1 MLKKLNNLTKLAIYE
16 KLFLLFPVVLILRP
30 AIINIF
36 LILVIFI
43 MIYEMFKKNYLNI
56 IKKEKWIWFFLFF
69 IFYSIFRGFFAKDF
83 VLAVT
88 SSTSNF
94 RFLFFS
100 LFIFLCIK
108 NLKNLNCIIN
118 FWVAILIFLCI
129 DTLFQYFFFVDL
141 FNFPKPDLIRLSGP
155 FGRHRIIG
163 AYLSYI
169 SIPLLFYFFSRFRN
183 LDFIKK
189 FLSFLFYFL
198 LFITIAITGER
209 LAFIIFLFG
218 SILIFF
224 SFFRIKYF
232 VFLFFLICCLML
244 ILYYLNTTVHFRIN
258 ELYFTIINFK
268 DSGWGR
274 LYYSGY
280 LVFKS
285 NILFGVGLKNYA
297 TICDNEII
305 DPFKGVA
312 GVSQHFCDTHP
323 HHIYLEILSE
333 SGIIGF
339 LLLLLTLGSFFSSI
353 IHKINKLKNNSN
365 YKKFKGLLYGN
376 LFILFIYFWPIKT
389 SGRFFTTW
397 NGSFFWFN
405 LGMALL
411 ITKDFYNKDF
421 YKKNK

>member
-1 MLKKLNNLTKLAIYE
+1 MFLKNLNNLTKLTFYE
-16 KLFLLFPVVLILRP
+16 KLFLLFPVVLVLRP
-30 AIINIF
+30 LIINIF
-36 LILVIFI
+36 LISIIFI
-43 MIYEMFKKNYLNI
+43 LIYELFKKKYLNI
-56 IKKEKWIWFFLFF
+56 IKEEKWILFFLFF
-69 IFYSIFRGFFAKDF
+69 IFYSIFRGFFAKDWL
-83 VLAVT
+83 LAVT
-88 SSTSNF
+88 SSISLF
-94 RFLFFS
+94 RFFFFS
-100 LFIFLCIK
+100 LFIFLCIN
-108 NLKNLNCIIN
+108 NLKNLNYITK
-118 FWVAILIFLCI
+118 FWVVILIFLCI
-129 DTLFQYFFFVDL
+129 DTIFQYFFVRDL
-141 FNFPKPDLIRLSGP
+141 FNFSKQGLRLTGP
-155 FGRHRIIG
+155 FGRHQIIG

-169 SIPLLFYFFSRFRN
+169 SIPLMFYFFSRIRN
-183 LDFIKK
+183 FDFQKK
-189 FLSFLFYFL
+189 FLLFLIYFL

-218 SILIFF
+218 SLVNFF
-224 SFFRIKYF
+224 SFFRTKYF
-232 VFLFFLICCLML
+232 VFLFFLNFFLLL
-244 ILYYLNTTVHFRIN
+244 ILYYFNPTFHYRIN
-258 ELYFTIINFK
+258 ELYLTIINFK
-268 DSGWGR
+268 NSGWGR

-285 NILFGVGLKNYA
+285 NIFFGVGLKNYA

-305 DPFKGVA
+305 DPLKDVV

-323 HHIYLEILSE
+323 HHFYLEILSE

-339 LLLLLTLGSFFSSI
+339 LLLLLTFGSFFSSI

-411 ITKDFYNKDF
+411 ITKDFY
-421 YKKNK
+421 KKNK